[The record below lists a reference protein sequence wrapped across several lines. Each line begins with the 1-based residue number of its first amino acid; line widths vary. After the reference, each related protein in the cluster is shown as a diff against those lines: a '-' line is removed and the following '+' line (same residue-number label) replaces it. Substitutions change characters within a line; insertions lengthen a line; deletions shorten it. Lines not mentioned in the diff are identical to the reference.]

1 VTADRSR
8 PAISA
13 HASIAS
19 LLVFALLIVGGAAC
33 RSSAYADAD
42 SEPPL
47 VVFVIGDHEYS
58 SEATL
63 PVLAEELTR
72 SYGFRTRVLT
82 SHPDHEAEEDI
93 PGLEALDDADLA
105 VFYLRWRRLPEE
117 QVAHIDRYLRSGG
130 AVVGFRTTTHAFNY
144 PSGHPLER
152 WNAFG
157 AFALGSP
164 PGWGNGHTHYGAASS
179 TDVRIAPGAADHP
192 ILTGVD
198 SGFHVRSWL
207 YHVLPDYP
215 PADAETL
222 LIGSAV
228 NPNRADAVDN
238 PVAWTW
244 RTEWGGRVFTTTLG
258 HPEDFDVEPFQRLV
272 VNGIHWALDLSVP
285 EQWSGAIEIGVPYR
299 Q

>member
-1 VTADRSR
+1 MIVDLFRRSFCCPR
-8 PAISA
+8 ST
-13 HASIAS
+13 AS
-19 LLVFALLIVGGAAC
+19 LLALVILSVAGSAC
-33 RSSAYADAD
+33 RSAAFADGD
-42 SEPPL
+42 PEPPL

-63 PVLAEELTR
+63 PVIAEELSR
-72 SYGFRTRVLT
+72 SYGLRTRVLT
-82 SHPDHEAEEDI
+82 SYPDHEAEEDI
-93 PGLEALDDADLA
+93 PGLEVLADADLA

-130 AVVGFRTTTHAFNY
+130 PVVGFRTTTHAFNY
-144 PSGHPLER
+144 PAGHPLES

-179 TDVRIAPGAADHP
+179 TDVRIAPGAESHP
-192 ILTGVD
+192 ILTGID
-198 SGFHVRSWL
+198 AGFHVRSWL

-215 PADAETL
+215 PADAERL

-258 HPEDFDVEPFQRLV
+258 HPEDFDVEPVQRLV
-272 VNGIHWALDLSVP
+272 VNGIHWALDLPVP
-285 EQWSGAIEIGVPYR
+285 GQWSGPLEVGVPYR